1 VSLYDILHH
10 SSKDQELGGGFTVFY
25 KFSLRGFKP
34 LTN

>member
-1 VSLYDILHH
+1 MT
-10 SSKDQELGGGFTVFY
+10 SSTTPLKTKGLGGGFTVFY